1 MTRAAAMIA
10 VMVAGPGG
18 DSLQGPE
25 VLEHGIGPLGRGPQG
40 GYPAISRVK

>member
-1 MTRAAAMIA
+1 MTRAAAMIV

-25 VLEHGIGPLGRGPQG
+25 VLEHGAWSERGPLDLGRVS
-40 GYPAISRVK
+40 SRDR

>member
-1 MTRAAAMIA
+1 MTRTAAMIA

-25 VLEHGIGPLGRGPQG
+25 VLEHGIEAYSEGVFE
-40 GYPAISRVK
+40 YVE